1 MSETSEAAYFRRV
14 GPQRFTPTA
23 HATGAWAA
31 DEQHFSPVA
40 GLLVHE
46 IQRTRAGEQRPG
58 MAMSRITFD
67 ILGRIPVGEFDVE
80 VRIVRP
86 GRTIELVEATAFA
99 AGRAAVTARAWLMT
113 SGDTTSVA
121 GGAPDPLPA
130 PDTLP
135 PWSMDSMWPG
145 GFIASLDVRPVGPYR
160 PGRATAWISTGLDLV
175 EGEHADTV
183 TSYIALVDTANGI
196 AAREKPSE
204 WMFPNLDLSIHLYR
218 QPEGRWV
225 GLDTAVAFGGAGH
238 GLTTTVLHDIEGPV
252 GYAQQILTVR
262 PQPAQWPPMPER

>member
-1 MSETSEAAYFRRV
+1 MSATTAAGTAYFRRV
-14 GPQRFTPTA
+14 GHHRFLPTA
-23 HATGAWAA
+23 HVTGAWSD

-46 IQRTRAGEQRPG
+46 IQRARADEQRPA
-58 MAMSRITFD
+58 MALSRVSFD

-86 GRTIELVEATAFA
+86 GRTIELVEATAIA
-99 AGRAAVTARAWLMT
+99 DGRAAVTARAWLMT
-113 SGDTTSVA
+113 AGDTASVA
-121 GGAPDPLPA
+121 GGTPEPLPA
-130 PDTLP
+130 PGTLS
-135 PWSMDSMWPG
+135 PWAMDSLWPG
-145 GFIASLDVRPVGPYR
+145 GFIASLDVRPVGGYR
-160 PGRATAWISTGLDLV
+160 PGRAAAWISTELDLV
-175 EGEHADTV
+175 EGERADTV

-204 WMFPNLDLSIHLYR
+204 WMFPNIDLSIHLYR

-225 GLDTAVAFGGAGH
+225 GLDTSVVFGGTGH
-238 GLTTTVLHDIEGPV
+238 GLTSTVLHDVEGPV

-262 PQPAQWPPMPER
+262 PQPTR